1 LRVWLVDARFATWCC
16 ARCGSKGEAH
26 AEGRHAPSVDTL
38 RRVREAARAHGRAN
52 ATARLKVAR
61 FLWKRRQP
69 VDGSVVET
77 YLREVRNIR
86 CSLPATLGFLPA
98 RDDHPPAMIAAFG
111 LPTEPEP
118 GLLAID
124 DAAVLGVHITRLRH
138 DGGGK
143 QGDRAKIM
151 IGRCLGSPIVQA
163 PMNDGLGLAVT
174 EGIEDALSIHEATG
188 LGAWAAGAASRL
200 PALASVIPAYAD
212 AVSVIADGDPAGRR
226 FAAKLEAALGA
237 RRIRAASLSLEAA

>member
-1 LRVWLVDARFATWCC
+1 VWLVDERFATWCC

-26 AEGRHAPSVDTL
+26 AESRRAPSVDTL
-38 RRVREAARAHGRAN
+38 RRAREAARAHGRAT
-52 ATARLKVAR
+52 AAARLRVAR

-69 VDGSVVET
+69 VRGSVVEI
-77 YLREVRNIR
+77 YLREVRSIH

-98 RDDHPPAMIAAFG
+98 RDDHPPAMIAPFG

-138 DGGGK
+138 DGSGK

-151 IGRCLGSPIVQA
+151 IGRCVGSPIVLA
-163 PMNDGLGLAVT
+163 AMNDGLGLAVT
-174 EGIEDALSIHEATG
+174 EGIEDALSVHEATG
-188 LGAWAAGAASRL
+188 LGAWAAGAAARL
-200 PALASVIPAYAD
+200 PALASAIPAYAD
-212 AVSVIADGDPAGRR
+212 AISVIADGDPAGRR
-226 FAAKLEAALGA
+226 FAAELEAAL
-237 RRIRAASLSLEAA
+237 RSRNIRAASVSLEAA